1 MSKKN
6 IGAALALYPCPVI
19 VVGAM
24 VDGKP
29 TWTLAAHAGIMAHS
43 HLMVS
48 LVGTHYIN
56 RGIREGG
63 KLSVNIV
70 DESWLKEADKMG
82 TVSGHKADK
91 SGAFAWTAGECGT
104 PLIDKAKVSMECE
117 VDGNYEL
124 EHFDNFICKILAT
137 YADEAVLNEKGK
149 IDYHAFKPVL
159 FEFPTYE
166 YFLTG
171 DKAGDCGKM
180 NAQKGAAE

>member
-6 IGAALALYPCPVI
+6 IGATLALYPCPVV

-29 TWTLAAHAGIMAHS
+29 SWTLVAHAGTVAHS

-48 LVGTHYIN
+48 LVQSHYIN
-56 RGIREGG
+56 KGIRENK
-63 KLSVNIV
+63 KLSVNVV

-82 TVSGHKADK
+82 TISGNNADK
-91 SGAFAWTAGECGT
+91 SEAFAWTMGENGA
-104 PLIDKAKVSMECE
+104 PLIDAAKVSIECE

-137 YADEAVLNEKGK
+137 YAEEAVLTDKEK
-149 IDYHAFKPVL
+149 INYHTFKPVL

-166 YFLTG
+166 YFVTG
-171 DKAGDCGKM
+171 DKVGNCGKM
-180 NAQKGAAE
+180 N